1 MNFSFLKQVLEY
13 EKRKKSK
20 LLFFAKLQ
28 LGLYMALSLE
38 GQTVMNF
45 DEPE

>member
-1 MNFSFLKQVLEY
+1 M
-13 EKRKKSK
+13 KRGKNPNCF
-20 LLFFAKLQ
+20 FFAKLQ